1 MLEANHHGV
10 HTNDGIQ
17 WRGYSGLSHEGSWS
31 YMKIFETCVKSHK
44 LIRRVS
50 PHKATLMMCGTNE
63 GIAKRR
69 YKPPIIEDCL
79 LSTPRDHSR
88 RKARRPRYKLTSQ
101 DTFGADNIPLIYL
114 LFISNSEVDSTLC
127 LVLNHDRL
135 EFLESDKEALLCL
148 KFVTCLM
155 DLCLMRS

>member
-1 MLEANHHGV
+1 MARIL
-10 HTNDGIQ
+10 
-17 WRGYSGLSHEGSWS
+17 WLSHEGSWS
-31 YMKIFETCVKSHK
+31 YMKIFETCVKSLK
-44 LIRRVS
+44 WIIRVS
-50 PHKATLMMCGTNE
+50 PHKETLMMCGTNE

-88 RKARRPRYKLTSQ
+88 WKAWRPRYKLISQ

-114 LFISNSEVDSTLC
+114 WFISNKWGWFNSMPCSYD
-127 LVLNHDRL
+127 NHDRL

-148 KFVTCLM
+148 KFVTWLM
-155 DLCLMRS
+155 NLFLMRA